1 MIDKEF
7 YDKLEEYIG
16 GLTDKKDDKKI
27 LEFVMEEIGYI
38 PREVQDFI
46 AEKTGLFSFTIKGP
60 IDFYPKFKE
69 PLERVGPKEVKVCVG
84 MGCSGRG
91 SAKLLKKMKELMGI
105 DVDETTEDGRFSLG
119 TQRCFGKCAVGPNI
133 YVDDRGYHKVEEE
146 DLPRILDGEGF

>member
-46 AEKTGLFSFTIKGP
+46 AEKTGLFPFTIKGT

-69 PLERVGPKEVKVCVG
+69 TLERVGPKEVKVCVG